1 MSCCT
6 NGLSEMFNEDVSRS
20 DADAYRK
27 HGLPKRA
34 RKLLAAIRS
43 ATPLAGKQT
52 LEIGVGVGAV
62 SIEMLRQGAAAA
74 VGVDAVASQLEQAR
88 ILAQEK
94 GVAERLELVL
104 SDFTQTTQ
112 VPEADVVVLDRVVC
126 CYPDWQ
132 GLLTGAAEHAR
143 VAVAL
148 TYPRAVWWVKVLWW
162 IADLW
167 AKYTRD
173 GFRLFIH
180 SPQRMQELLAAQGFL
195 PKVVGHYYWWE
206 IAIAARA
213 G

>member
-6 NGLSEMFNEDVSRS
+6 NGLSEMFSEDVSRS

-34 RKLLAAIRS
+34 RKLLAAIQ
-43 ATPLAGKQT
+43 ATTPLAGKQT

-62 SIEMLRQGAAAA
+62 SIELLRHGAATA
-74 VGVDAVASQLEQAR
+74 VGVDAVASQLDQAR

-94 GVAERLELVL
+94 GVADRLELVL
-104 SDFTQTTQ
+104 SDFTQTNQ
-112 VPEADVVVLDRVVC
+112 VPQADVVVLDRVVC
-126 CYPDWQ
+126 CYPDWRA
-132 GLLTGAAEHAR
+132 LLTGAATHAR

-148 TYPRAVWWVKVLWW
+148 TYPRAVWWVKALWW
-162 IADLW
+162 IADTW

-180 SPQRMQELLAAQGFL
+180 TPQRMHELLASQGFV
-195 PKVVGHYYWWE
+195 PKVVGRYYWWD
-206 IAIAARA
+206 IVIAARP